1 MATAQATPVRP
12 ARAGARRGPL
22 AALRDRPAAGKLL
35 LLALA
40 AVILVPLVH
49 SRWGGGIWPDALTAD
64 LSAPLGEVTDWIV
77 SNRDNHPLF
86 LYFFGHISNAVVLS
100 VRGVYLIL
108 LALGWAGVTVLAAAV
123 AWRVAGIRL
132 ALTAA
137 VSFLVCGLLGMW
149 VPTMQTLALM
159 VVAVL
164 ASVVL
169 GLLLGLAAGLS
180 DRTFRVLR
188 PVLDTMQVLP
198 AFAYLL
204 PVVLI
209 FGIGVPGAVLATVVY
224 AAPPMARLTALGL
237 RGADAG
243 VMEAVASLGATGKQ
257 RLLTARLPLA
267 RKELL
272 LGLNQTIMM
281 ALSMAVI
288 ASVIGAGGLGDRVY
302 QALSS
307 VDVGAALAAGI
318 PIVLLAVVLDRTTE
332 AAGRRIGAEPTGP
345 ALLRGWRGWTL
356 AALATAVVAFVGRAT
371 DGRVWPEDVT
381 VAIAGPVNTAK
392 DWMVDH
398 LYTGVPVV
406 GGTADLAAHFTSG
419 VLNPLRSGLT
429 GLPWWSVLLIVA
441 ALAWTIGTWRT
452 AATAVLAMAAIG
464 VLGVWEPS
472 MDTLSQVLAAVAV
485 TLVLGFGIAIGAA
498 RSERLERLLRPVLD
512 VFQTMPQ
519 FVYLIPVVALFGVGR
534 APAAAAAVVYALPA
548 VVRITTQGLRGVDP
562 AAMECARSLG
572 ATTGQQLRQVQL
584 PLARPSLLLAVNQ
597 AVVLVLAVVIIG
609 GLVGSGALGYEV
621 VLGLAQGDLATGVDA
636 EDGAHRDLLRQRGH
650 LLLDVDPFT
659 VRPGVG
665 QLHRGARHGGRVR
678 LDLLGPHR
686 GLHQRTFAPPVP
698 APRHDDPVAH
708 HRPERDAEPGLVEG
722 ALRLGEQLAYAL
734 RVGDEHAP
742 VAPEPPAHH
751 VPVPPQEFEEGEGV
765 LPELRQVPEQRQ
777 PPGARYERMAA
788 RRGVELRAG
797 LRGHRKDSAPWG
809 APRGGAQSFEPHRT

>member
-1 MATAQATPVRP
+1 MATAQATTRTASGPP
-12 ARAGARRGPL
+12 GSGPL
-22 AALRDRPAAGKLL
+22 AALRGRPALGKILL
-35 LLALA
+35 LLVIA
-40 AVILVPLVH
+40 AIAVPFAH
-49 SRWGGGIWPDALTAD
+49 ARWGGGVWPGALTVD
-64 LSAPLGEVTDWIV
+64 LSGPLGEVNDWIID
-77 SNRDNHPLF
+77 NRDSHPLF

-100 VRGVYLIL
+100 VRGVYLAL
-108 LALGWAGVTVLAAAV
+108 LALGWAGVTALAALV
-123 AWRVAGIRL
+123 AWRTAGWRL
-132 ALTAA
+132 ALTAGF
-137 VSFLVCGLLGMW
+137 SFLVCGLLGMW

-159 VVAVL
+159 TVAVL

-204 PVVLI
+204 PVVLV

-243 VMEAVASLGATGKQ
+243 VMEAVASLGATGRQ
-257 RLLTARLPLA
+257 RLLSARLPLA

-332 AAGRRIGAEPTGP
+332 AAGRRIGTEPTGP
-345 ALLRGWRGWTL
+345 EALRGVRGWGL
-356 AALATAVVAFVGRAT
+356 AALIAAVVAVVGRFT
-371 DGRVWPEDVT
+371 GGRVWPEDGV
-381 VAIAGPVNTAK
+381 VPIAEPVNTAK

-398 LYTGVPVV
+398 LYTGIPVI
-406 GGTADLAAHFTSG
+406 GGTADWAAHFTNWI
-419 VLNPLRSGLT
+419 LNPLRSGLQ
-429 GLPWWSVLLIVA
+429 GLPWWGVLLIVA

-452 AATAVLAMAAIG
+452 ALTAVLAMAAIG
-464 VLGVWEPS
+464 VLGVWDLS
-472 MDTLSQVLAAVAV
+472 MDTLSQVIAAVAV
-485 TLVLGFGIAIGAA
+485 TLVLGFGIAVGAA
-498 RSERLERLLRPVLD
+498 RSARLERLLRPVLD
-512 VFQTMPQ
+512 VFQTLPQ

-572 ATTGQQLRQVQL
+572 ATSGQQLRQVQI
-584 PLARPSLLLAVNQ
+584 PLARPALLLAVNQ
-597 AVVLVLAVVIIG
+597 GVVLVLAVVIIG

-621 VLGLAQGDLATGVDA
+621 VFGLAQGDLATGLVA
-636 EDGAHRDLLRQRGH
+636 GAAIVCLGLMLDRVTQPTARRQRK
-650 LLLDVDPFT
+650 
-659 VRPGVG
+659 
-665 QLHRGARHGGRVR
+665 
-678 LDLLGPHR
+678 
-686 GLHQRTFAPPVP
+686 
-698 APRHDDPVAH
+698 
-708 HRPERDAEPGLVEG
+708 E
-722 ALRLGEQLAYAL
+722 
-734 RVGDEHAP
+734 
-742 VAPEPPAHH
+742 
-751 VPVPPQEFEEGEGV
+751 
-765 LPELRQVPEQRQ
+765 
-777 PPGARYERMAA
+777 
-788 RRGVELRAG
+788 
-797 LRGHRKDSAPWG
+797 S
-809 APRGGAQSFEPHRT
+809 